1 MPTRSS
7 LGKALFLFLGISL
20 AVRATNT
27 SSPSIQDCASLAAL
41 LPDQVF
47 LPSGSTYTSE
57 EKSYYS
63 ELEAEISPTCIV
75 QPSSAQDVA
84 TIINYLRTSPH
95 VGDTLV
101 AIRSGGHTPWAGAAN
116 IQDGVTIDM
125 SRLNETTLSPSK
137 ETASVG
143 VGARW
148 GSVYSALASE
158 GLAIMGGRVSTV
170 GVGGLVL
177 GGTLRKKTG
186 FHSCC

>member
-1 MPTRSS
+1 MALS
-7 LGKALFLFLGISL
+7 LL
-20 AVRATNT
+20 ACVSTTVAVANT
-27 SSPSIQDCASLAAL
+27 SSPSAQDCASLAAL
-41 LPDQVF
+41 LPAQVF
-47 LPSGSTYTSE
+47 FPGNFTYTSE

-63 ELEAEISPTCIV
+63 DLEAEITPTCIV
-75 QPSSAQDVA
+75 QPGSTQDVS

-95 VGDTLV
+95 AGDTLV

-125 SRLNETTLSPSK
+125 SRLNATTLSPDK
-137 ETASVG
+137 KTASVG

-148 GSVYSALASE
+148 GSVYSTLASD

-177 GGTLRKKTG
+177 GGT
-186 FHSCC
+186 SS